1 MGGWNSMT
9 GLWKVSLVDMC
20 LLRTQNIWSL
30 SALYTRIR
38 STIFFSDCIVGMRE
52 EGERERGTG
61 DEGVGERR
69 VESEKRGSKKLG
81 EEGGVREEGEG

>member
-20 LLRTQNIWSL
+20 LLRTLNIWSL

-52 EGERERGTG
+52 RGIG

-69 VESEKRGSKKLG
+69 GG
-81 EEGGVREEGEG
+81 ERA